1 MEMEIVEKIINGDRR
16 TAAKLITLAENDFI
30 HAQNIFKKLYN
41 YTGNALVIGITGPP
55 GAGKSTITDKLT
67 KNLRKQGKT
76 VGIIAIDPTSPF
88 TGGALL
94 GDRIRMQ
101 DLSTDRGV
109 FIRSMGTRGHL
120 GGLSQTTQAAVK
132 ILDALGKDIIF
143 IETVGV
149 GQAEV
154 DIVKVADTVVLI
166 TMPGMGDDIQI
177 IKAGIMEIGD
187 IFVVNKADKEGCER
201 LATEIEMMLD
211 LNQNSRWRPPVLKT
225 VATDNVGIQKLSE
238 EIDRH
243 IKHLKE
249 TGELEQRRRESA
261 KKEIF
266 DLIQEKWKEILSNS
280 ISNGLLDEIVTKV
293 VKRDEDPYTAVRKL
307 SDILIHSYTQ
317 GGMNK

>member
-1 MEMEIVEKIINGDRR
+1 MEIVEKIINGDRR
-16 TAAKLITLAENDFI
+16 TAAKLITLAENDFSQV
-30 HAQNIFKKLYN
+30 QNILKELYN
-41 YTGNALVIGITGPP
+41 YTGDALVIGITGPP

-67 KNLRKQGKT
+67 KSLRKQGKT

-109 FIRSMGTRGHL
+109 FIRSMATRGHL
-120 GGLSQTTQAAVK
+120 GGLSQATQAAVK

-187 IFVVNKADKEGCER
+187 IFVINKADKEGYEK
-201 LATEIEMMLD
+201 LVIEIEMMLD

-225 VATDNVGIQKLSE
+225 IATDDIGIQELWQGISNHLE
-238 EIDRH
+238 Y
-243 IKHLKE
+243 LKE
-249 TGELEQRRRESA
+249 SGELEQRRRESA

-266 DLIQEKWKEILSNS
+266 DLIQEKWKEIIFNS
-280 ISNGLLDEIVTKV
+280 ISNGVLDEIVTKI
-293 VKRDEDPYTAVRKL
+293 VKRDEDPYTVVRKL
-307 SDILIHSYTQ
+307 SDILISSYMK
-317 GGMNK
+317 GGINK

>member
-1 MEMEIVEKIINGDRR
+1 MEIVEKIINGDRR
-16 TAAKLITLAENDFI
+16 IAAKLITLAENDFI
-30 HAQNIFKKLYN
+30 RAQNILKELYN

-67 KNLRKQGKT
+67 KSLRKQQGKT

-101 DLSTDRGV
+101 DLSTDQGV

-120 GGLSQTTQAAVK
+120 GGLSQTTQTAVK

-201 LATEIEMMLD
+201 LVTEIEMMLD
-211 LNQNSRWRPPVLKT
+211 LNQNGR
-225 VATDNVGIQKLSE
+225 
-238 EIDRH
+238 
-243 IKHLKE
+243 
-249 TGELEQRRRESA
+249 
-261 KKEIF
+261 
-266 DLIQEKWKEILSNS
+266 
-280 ISNGLLDEIVTKV
+280 
-293 VKRDEDPYTAVRKL
+293 
-307 SDILIHSYTQ
+307 
-317 GGMNK
+317 

>member
-1 MEMEIVEKIINGDRR
+1 MKIVEKIIKGDRR
-16 TAAKLITLAENDFI
+16 AAAKLITLAENNFSQ
-30 HAQNIFKKLYN
+30 AQSILKELYN

-67 KNLRKQGKT
+67 KNLRKQGKA

-120 GGLSQTTQAAVK
+120 GGLSQATQAAVK
-132 ILDALGKDIIF
+132 ILDALSKDIIF

-154 DIVKVADTVVLI
+154 DIIKVADTVVLI

-187 IFVVNKADKEGCER
+187 IFVINKADKEGCER

-225 VATDNVGIQKLSE
+225 VAIDNVGIQKLLE

-280 ISNGLLDEIVTKV
+280 ISNGFLDEIVTKV
-293 VKRDEDPYTAVRKL
+293 VKRDEDPYTAVKKL
-307 SDILIHSYTQ
+307 SDILVHSYTQ

>member
-1 MEMEIVEKIINGDRR
+1 MEIVEKIINGDRR
-16 TAAKLITLAENDFI
+16 TAAKLITLAENNFDQ
-30 HAQNIFKKLYN
+30 AQEILKELYN
-41 YTGNALVIGITGPP
+41 YTGNAVVIGITGPP

-67 KNLRKQGKT
+67 KNLRKQQGKT

-101 DLSTDRGV
+101 DLSTDQGV

-120 GGLSQTTQAAVK
+120 GGLSQATQAAVK

-154 DIVKVADTVVLI
+154 DIVKVAETVVLI

-187 IFVVNKADKEGCER
+187 IFVINKADKEGCER
-201 LATEIEMMLD
+201 LVTEIEMMLD
-211 LNQNSRWRPPVLKT
+211 LNQNGKRRPPVLKT
-225 VATDNVGIQKLSE
+225 IATNDVGIQELWQ
-238 EIDRH
+238 EINQH
-243 IKHLKE
+243 IEYLKE
-249 TGELEQRRRESA
+249 SGELEQRRREST

-266 DLIQEKWKEILSNS
+266 DLIQEKWKEILANS

-293 VKRDEDPYTAVRKL
+293 VRRDEDPYTAVRKL
-307 SDILIHSYTQ
+307 SEILIHSYTQ
-317 GGMNK
+317 GGMNG

>member
-1 MEMEIVEKIINGDRR
+1 MEIIEKINNGDRR
-16 TAAKLITLAENDFI
+16 TAAKLITLAENDFSQ
-30 HAQNIFKKLYN
+30 AQNILKELYN
-41 YTGNALVIGITGPP
+41 YTGDALVIGITGPP

-67 KNLRKQGKT
+67 KSLRKKGKT

-120 GGLSQTTQAAVK
+120 GGLSQATQAAVK

-187 IFVVNKADKEGCER
+187 IFVINKADKEGCER
-201 LATEIEMMLD
+201 LVTEIEMMLD
-211 LNQNSRWRPPVLKT
+211 LNQNGKWRPPVLKT
-225 VATDNVGIQKLSE
+225 IATDDIGIQELWQGINNHLE
-238 EIDRH
+238 Y
-243 IKHLKE
+243 LKE
-249 TGELEQRRRESA
+249 SGELEQRRRESA

-266 DLIQEKWKEILSNS
+266 DLIQEKWKEIFSNS
-280 ISNGLLDEIVTKV
+280 ISNGVLDEIVTKI

-307 SDILIHSYTQ
+307 SDILIRSYTQ
-317 GGMNK
+317 GGINK

>member
-1 MEMEIVEKIINGDRR
+1 MEIVEKIINGDRR
-16 TAAKLITLAENDFI
+16 IAAKLITLVENDFI
-30 HAQNIFKKLYN
+30 HAQNILKELYN
-41 YTGNALVIGITGPP
+41 YTGNTLVIGITGPP

-67 KNLRKQGKT
+67 KNLRKQDKT

-101 DLSTDRGV
+101 DLSTDQGV

-201 LATEIEMMLD
+201 LVTEIEMMLD
-211 LNQNSRWRPPVLKT
+211 LNQNGRWRPPVLKT
-225 VATDNVGIQKLSE
+225 IATNGIGIQELWQ
-238 EIDRH
+238 EINHH
-243 IKHLKE
+243 IEYLKE
-249 TGELEQRRRESA
+249 SGELEQRRRESV

-280 ISNGLLDEIVTKV
+280 ISNGFLDEIVTKV
-293 VKRDEDPYTAVRKL
+293 VKRDEDPYTVVKKL
-307 SDILIHSYTQ
+307 SDILVHSYTQ